1 MQAGNAHHATAPA
14 RIRLNIGLTA
24 HRDLIAE
31 EIPRLRRQVREFFL
45 RLQAE
50 FPDLPLRLISALAE
64 GGDQLVA
71 EEALA
76 LGIELMVPLPMPQA
90 DYEQDFEREESLQR
104 FRGLLAR
111 AQVRVLP
118 MAPGNT
124 AEAIQQRG
132 SARNRQYAQLGMFV
146 SLHCQILLALWDGK
160 ASEATGGT
168 AQVVDYHLR
177 NAMPGFSAEDV
188 APNLLADDES
198 DLVYHLHC
206 PRRLPHPDD
215 GPVAPADSVREPH
228 WRTVE
233 GSLPGSS
240 PMPAQYSHVFA
251 QMQTFNRDA
260 QRHALA
266 IARDARSLLD
276 ADMPTPAPPAVR
288 EVDALFGAAD
298 WLAVHFRRRVRR
310 GMLLT
315 HALAGAMGLAFIL
328 YSDVDSDR
336 RYVAAFLTLFALG
349 LLVKWIGD
357 RRDWHRKYLDY
368 RGLAEGL
375 RVQIYWR
382 LAGVETPPNSSLG
395 YDSFLQKQDVD
406 LSWIRHAMRSTGLL
420 RSETFHAD
428 EDWLRWVIAHW
439 VGRRDSA
446 GHPGS
451 GQLAYFSE
459 GGRRRERAYRF
470 TALLG
475 DIALTGGVLGALAL
489 LVAGGHIAAGLQM
502 KLLVAMG
509 LLPLLAGIH
518 EAYSYKNADK
528 ELIKQFRFMSR
539 LFDSCRTRLD
549 RAGDDAESRHL
560 LRALGCACLEEHAE
574 WILLHRERPLDAT
587 GLSG

>member
-1 MQAGNAHHATAPA
+1 MQERNATDTTSA

-24 HRDLIAE
+24 HRDVIE
-31 EIPRLRRQVREFFL
+31 SEVPRLRSEARAFFQ
-45 RLQAE
+45 RLQSE

-90 DYEQDFEREESLQR
+90 DYELDFERTGSLER
-104 FRGLLAR
+104 FRGLLER
-111 AQVRVLP
+111 AHVRTLP
-118 MAPGNT
+118 MAPGST
-124 AEAIQQRG
+124 YESIQQRG
-132 SARNRQYAQLGMFV
+132 AARNRQYAQLGMFV
-146 SLHCQILLALWDGK
+146 SSHCQVLLALWDGRQSD
-160 ASEATGGT
+160 AIGGT

-177 NAMPGFSAEDV
+177 NAMPGFSADDV

-206 PRRLPHPDD
+206 PRLLPHPGD
-215 GPVAPADSVREPH
+215 GPDQPGGARAPH
-228 WRTVE
+228 WLTVDD
-233 GSLPGSS
+233 SLPGDA
-240 PMPAQYSHVFA
+240 PMPAQYRHVFA
-251 QMQTFNRDA
+251 QMQAFNRDA
-260 QRHALA
+260 QRHAA
-266 IARDARSLLD
+266 AMARDAGSLLRTG
-276 ADMPTPAPPAVR
+276 TPAPAPSAVR
-288 EVDALFGAAD
+288 EVDALFGTAD
-298 WLAVHFRRRVRR
+298 WLAVHFRHRVRR
-310 GMLLT
+310 SMLLT

-328 YSDVDSDR
+328 YSDIDNDR
-336 RYVAAFLTLFALG
+336 RYVAAFLSLFALG
-349 LLVKWIGD
+349 LLVRWIGE
-357 RRDWHRKYLDY
+357 RREWHRKYLDY

-375 RVQIYWR
+375 RVQVYWR

-420 RSETFHAD
+420 RNEDFRPDA
-428 EDWLRWVIAHW
+428 DWLRWVIGHW
-439 VGRRDSA
+439 VGQRGPA
-446 GHPGS
+446 GDAS

-459 GGRRRERAYRF
+459 GSRRRERAYRT

-475 DIALTGGVLGALAL
+475 HVALGGGVLGALAL
-489 LVAGGHIAAGLQM
+489 LVAGAHIDAGLQA

-509 LLPLLAGIH
+509 LLPLLAGIR
-518 EAYSYKNADK
+518 EAFSYKNADK

-549 RAGDDAESRHL
+549 RARDDAESRHL

-574 WILLHRERPLDAT
+574 WILLHRERPLDAG